1 MKMACTDISGNEFL
15 MVVAT
20 VLFTLMPLFLIV
32 VSYSLIISSILK
44 IRSAEGRSR
53 AFSTCSAHFTVVL
66 IFYGTI
72 LFMYMKPK
80 SKDTLN
86 GDDLD
91 ASDKLISMFY
101 GVVAPLMNPLIY
113 SLRNKDVK
121 EAVKN
126 LKKRFLGKW
135 MVNMLDTVGDS
146 RLEF

>member
-1 MKMACTDISGNEFL
+1 
-15 MVVAT
+15 
-20 VLFTLMPLFLIV
+20 
-32 VSYSLIISSILK
+32 
-44 IRSAEGRSR
+44 
-53 AFSTCSAHFTVVL
+53 
-66 IFYGTI
+66 
-72 LFMYMKPK
+72 MYMKPK